1 MHVML
6 VYMDLGVRNPK
17 PCLPGGSWDL
27 VGKAISTLIV
37 V

>member
-6 VYMDLGVRNPK
+6 VYMDLGRNPK

-27 VGKAISTLIV
+27 VGKVISTLIV